1 MYYRILQQDHWEVS
15 VSLPRNGEVISG
27 GEVTQRFLPQHAR
40 SANGPWHT
48 FADLGFQWDGF
59 TSSRAAEAFLERK
72 NNHFRQTFQGITSS
86 VEEVSDQP
94 DSTIR
99 LTTAQDRLLRQLL
112 DEDPQLRLYS
122 DVVRNGEGRN
132 PTFRV
137 LSHLGLVQYTQVAGN
152 SFRARLTVRGIHYL
166 HGE

>member
-1 MYYRILQQDHWEVS
+1 MYYRILQKDHWEIS
-15 VSLPRNGEVISG
+15 ASISRNDVVISG
-27 GEVTQRFLPQHAR
+27 GEVINRYLPQYAR
-40 SANGPWHT
+40 SANGPWRT
-48 FADLGFQWDGF
+48 FADLGFQRDGF
-59 TSSRAAEAFLERK
+59 TSPRAAEVFLERK
-72 NNHFRQTFQGITSS
+72 NARYRQTYQGVSSS
-86 VEEVSDQP
+86 VEEVSDHP
-94 DSTIR
+94 DSTLR

-112 DEDPQLRLYS
+112 DEDPELRLYS